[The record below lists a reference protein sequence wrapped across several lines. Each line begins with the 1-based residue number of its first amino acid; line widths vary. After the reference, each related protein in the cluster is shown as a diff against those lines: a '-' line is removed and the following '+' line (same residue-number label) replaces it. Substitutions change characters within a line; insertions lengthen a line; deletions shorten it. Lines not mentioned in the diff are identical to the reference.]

1 MSPRIVGALAA
12 LALAA
17 ASLFGANT
25 AAAAAPAAS
34 SGPVVDTEPLSA
46 VLDARQRHTE
56 FFDVEFQ
63 AAAGETRFAGAVLV
77 VQDAV
82 NTQPNELFVGVTL
95 TCTSPSGKAR
105 VVETGR
111 NVWPDAAPFAIPM
124 ALTFVTDSA
133 GTYKCQ
139 ADVMMCDPGNCT
151 SPTGTGRVRIVT
163 SKMNPNRYSLMFVSG
178 PLPAWATN
186 VNMSASGN
194 RIIEPGTTLRMVGSF
209 KVNDLSELV
218 RVGAVFSVSN
228 CIERAYPDVC
238 KKAKKTSIQGS
249 ATATVALSLAQRATT
264 PGTACAS
271 AKATEQTGGTSTRI
285 TWQMHH
291 AVLATWIDKFKLST
305 APGCGTT
312 IDVVMTI
319 RAGSGNAIAVEA
331 NSRTKITSLVHTIP
345 GGILPLPS

>member
-82 NTQPNELFVGVTL
+82 NTQPSELFVGVTL

>member
-1 MSPRIVGALAA
+1 M
-12 LALAA
+12 
-17 ASLFGANT
+17 
-25 AAAAAPAAS
+25 
-34 SGPVVDTEPLSA
+34 
-46 VLDARQRHTE
+46 
-56 FFDVEFQ
+56 EFQ

-82 NTQPNELFVGVTL
+82 NTQPSELFVGVTL

-151 SPTGTGRVRIVT
+151 SPTGTGRLRIVT
-163 SKMNPNRYSLMFVSG
+163 SKMNPNRYSLMYVSG

-194 RIIEPGTTLRMVGSF
+194 RVIEPGTTLRMVGSF

-264 PGTACAS
+264 PGTTCAS

-291 AVLATWIDKFKLST
+291 AVLATWIDNFKPST

>member
-1 MSPRIVGALAA
+1 MALVFVSMGLMGAPS
-12 LALAA
+12 AA
-17 ASLFGANT
+17 ATTPTALSGA
-25 AAAAAPAAS
+25 
-34 SGPVVDTEPLSA
+34 VVDTEPQSA

-56 FFDVEFQ
+56 LFEVQFE

-82 NTQPNELFVGVTL
+82 NTQPSELFVGVTL
-95 TCTSPSGKAR
+95 TCTSPSGKAH

-124 ALTFVTDSA
+124 GLTFVTDVA

-139 ADVMMCDPGNCT
+139 ADVMMCNPGNCT
-151 SPTGTGRVRIVT
+151 SPTGTGRLRIVT
-163 SKMNPNRYSLMFVSG
+163 AKTGPKRYSLMYVSG
-178 PLPAWATN
+178 PLPTWATN
-186 VNMSASGN
+186 VKMSASGN
-194 RIIEPGTTLRMVGSF
+194 RIVEPGSTLRMVGSF

-218 RVGAVFSVSN
+218 RVGAIFSVSN
-228 CIERAYPDVC
+228 CIEKAYPDVC

-249 ATATVALSLAQRATT
+249 ATATVGLSLAQRATT
-264 PGTACAS
+264 PGTTCAS
-271 AKATEQTGGTSTRI
+271 AKATEETGSTSTTI

-291 AVLATWIDKFKLST
+291 AVLATWIDNFILST

-319 RAGSGNAIAVEA
+319 RAGSGNAIAIEA